1 MKVEKTGCFSLN
13 ILFLSAFIS
22 CIWPWGWLHTCV
34 CMCAFVRA
42 CISIT
47 FVSADK
53 SWHSPLFMRVIS
65 CMWLCVYVPDQ
76 AYLHPSFTAIQIIY
90 SPPGLQHGF
99 WPAALYQQLGCT
111 AFPRLPLQSLA
122 LYHARHT
129 AGLLQAQNTSSPQ
142 PAERSR
148 GRLEDGLRVQED
160 PY

>member
-1 MKVEKTGCFSLN
+1 MHGYTIFGVV
-13 ILFLSAFIS
+13 FLRV
-22 CIWPWGWLHTCV
+22 CV
-34 CMCAFVRA
+34 CLCVHA

-53 SWHSPLFMRVIS
+53 SRPSPLFMRVVS
-65 CMWLCVYVPDQ
+65 CMRLCVYVPGQ
-76 AYLHPSFTAIQIIY
+76 AYLHPIFTAIQIIY

-99 WPAALYQQLGCT
+99 WPAALYQQLACT
-111 AFPRLPLQSLA
+111 AFPRLPPQSHA
-122 LYHARHT
+122 PYHAWHT

-148 GRLEDGLRVQED
+148 DRLEDGLRVQED